1 MKMLSSCLPVIMSLV
16 SFSVSGS
23 ALSWDG
29 LTDIPNEIRVESS
42 STPSKCLE
50 ECSKPDATT
59 VTLTKAEQQ
68 IVTSCAQKVK
78 SDVRDKFEKL
88 HEEWYDASRKDMK
101 ILISSSIYTRME
113 LPQFKEMLD
122 MGGEIIPLVVEKMM
136 DRKYFFTQSLYEALM
151 ENAHLS
157 VGEDGQVVRSS
168 QDRAQ
173 FLARQWVSMYSD
185 GR

>member
-1 MKMLSSCLPVIMSLV
+1 MKMLSSCLPIIMSLV

-29 LTDIPNEIRVESS
+29 LTDIPNEIRVE
-42 STPSKCLE
+42 

-68 IVTSCAQKVK
+68 IVTSSAQKVK

-88 HEEWYDASRKDMK
+88 HEEWYDASREDAK
-101 ILISSSIYTRME
+101 IRLSSSIGARME
-113 LPQFKEMLD
+113 LPQFKEMLN
-122 MGGEIIPLVVEKMM
+122 MGSEIIPLVVEKMM
-136 DRKYFFTQSLYEALM
+136 DKKYFFTQSLYEALM

-157 VGEDGQVVRSS
+157 IGGDKQAAMSS

-173 FLARQWVSMYSD
+173 YLVRQWVSMYGD